1 MNEVIDSRWVS
12 ALALDR
18 RRAPEFYAAGST
30 VAAGTHADAIR
41 FALGELGLSASVS
54 IVWALEQ

>member
-41 FALGELGLSASVS
+41 FALG
-54 IVWALEQ
+54 